1 MKTPS
6 AKTDAATIRS
16 EFYSKLKTT
25 RANLAKIFA
34 HHEEFDTQDLV
45 LEMGDIKNSP
55 NGITHATVLM
65 NDNCNRFYVK
75 FYTIKGVN
83 ITKRVEFKGVSDTEI
98 HKLFVDQ
105 IGLNIQ

>member
-25 RANLAKIFA
+25 RANLANILG
-34 HHEEFDTQDLV
+34 HHETYDSQDLV

-55 NGITHATVLM
+55 TGVTHATVLM
-65 NDNCNRFYVK
+65 NDNCNRFFVK
-75 FYTIKGVN
+75 FYTIKGLK
-83 ITKRVEFKGVSDTEI
+83 ITKRVEFIDVSDTEI